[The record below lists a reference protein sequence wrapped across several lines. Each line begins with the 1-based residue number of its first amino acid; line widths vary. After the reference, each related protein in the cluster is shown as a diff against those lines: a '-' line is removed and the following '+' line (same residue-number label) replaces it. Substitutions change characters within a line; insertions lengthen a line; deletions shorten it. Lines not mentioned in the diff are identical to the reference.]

1 MSELNSVAWI
11 LIVFIILLGGLIAPF
26 ADLLGTKIG
35 KARFSILKLRPKK
48 TATIVTIITGGFIS
62 AISIGLLI
70 LVSEEFRQRLFVDI
84 PFLQKTLD
92 ESKKALLP
100 LQEERKRLEDK
111 IDNKEKELN
120 KLKSDVKEFR
130 RGNVVIKRGQTL
142 FIAQVTS
149 NSNIKLDL
157 GKIYNSADI
166 YVQKIVIPSKKGI
179 KNILLWRPSDI
190 SEIEEVTSKG
200 GNWIILIK
208 SATNILRGDNFVFV
222 YPELLQNKTIV
233 RRGEVIT
240 SEILEKKDLDYKQIN
255 SKIKTLLRKTRDEI
269 KLRGSIVNE
278 ITTRGDFIKKIRDT
292 LKINQNNKYRLEVVS
307 LKDSKTADPII
318 VDLNISKL

>member
-1 MSELNSVAWI
+1 MAWI
-11 LIVFIILLGGLIAPF
+11 LIIFLILLGGLIAPF
-26 ADLLGTKIG
+26 GDLLGTKIG

-48 TATIVTIITGGFIS
+48 TATIVTVITGGFIS

-100 LQEERKRLEDK
+100 LQEERKKLEDK
-111 IDNKEKELN
+111 INNKEKELN

-142 FIAQVTS
+142 FIGQVIS
-149 NSNIKLDL
+149 NPNIKLDL
-157 GKIYNSADI
+157 GKIYNKADR
-166 YVQKIVIPSKKGI
+166 YVQKIVIPNKKEI
-179 KNILLWRPSDI
+179 KNILLWRSSDI
-190 SEIEEVTSKG
+190 SEIEKVTAKG

-208 SATNILRGDNFVFV
+208 SATNVLKGDNFVFV
-222 YPELLQNKTIV
+222 YPEIMQNKIIV

-240 SEILEKKDLDYKQIN
+240 KEILEIKDLEFENIN
-255 SKIKTLLRKTRDEI
+255 SKINNLLKKTRDKI

-278 ITTRGDFIKKIRDT
+278 ITTKGDFIKKIRDSIDVN
-292 LKINQNNKYRLEVVS
+292 LKNKYLIEVVS
-307 LKDSKTADPII
+307 LKDSKTAEAII
-318 VDLNISKL
+318 VEFNITQL

>member
-1 MSELNSVAWI
+1 MAWI
-11 LIVFIILLGGLIAPF
+11 LIIFLILLGGLIAPF
-26 ADLLGTKIG
+26 GDLLGSKIG

-100 LQEERKRLEDK
+100 LQEERKKLEDK
-111 IDNKEKELN
+111 INNKEKELN

-142 FIAQVTS
+142 FIGQVIS
-149 NSNIKLDL
+149 NPNIKLDL
-157 GKIYNSADI
+157 GKIYNKADR
-166 YVQKIVIPSKKGI
+166 YVQKIVIPTKKEI
-179 KNILLWRPSDI
+179 KNILLWRSSDI
-190 SEIEEVTSKG
+190 SEIEKVTAKG

-208 SATNILRGDNFVFV
+208 SATNVLKGDNFVFV
-222 YPELLQNKTIV
+222 YPEIMQNKIIV
-233 RRGEVIT
+233 RRDEVIT
-240 SEILEKKDLDYKQIN
+240 KEILEIKDLEFENIN
-255 SKIKTLLRKTRDEI
+255 SKINNLLKKTRDKI

-278 ITTRGDFIKKIRDT
+278 ITTKGDFIKKIRDSIDVN
-292 LKINQNNKYRLEVVS
+292 LKNTYLIEVVS
-307 LKDSKTADPII
+307 LKDSKTAEAII
-318 VDLNISKL
+318 VEFNVTQL

>member
-1 MSELNSVAWI
+1 MAWI
-11 LIVFIILLGGLIAPF
+11 LIIFLILLGGLIAPF
-26 ADLLGTKIG
+26 GDLLGTKIG

-48 TATIVTIITGGFIS
+48 TATIVTVITGGFIS

-100 LQEERKRLEDK
+100 LQEERKKLEDK
-111 IDNKEKELN
+111 INIKEKELN

-142 FIAQVTS
+142 FIGQVIS
-149 NSNIKLDL
+149 NPNIKLDL
-157 GKIYNSADI
+157 GKIYNKADR
-166 YVQKIVIPSKKGI
+166 YVQKIVIPNKKEI
-179 KNILLWRPSDI
+179 KNILLWRSSDI
-190 SEIEEVTSKG
+190 SEIEKVTAKG

-208 SATNILRGDNFVFV
+208 SATNVLKGDNFVFV
-222 YPELLQNKTIV
+222 YPEIMQNKIIV

-240 SEILEKKDLDYKQIN
+240 KEILEIKDLEFENIN
-255 SKIKTLLRKTRDEI
+255 SKINNLLKKTRDKI

-278 ITTRGDFIKKIRDT
+278 ITTKGDFIKKIRDSIDVN
-292 LKINQNNKYRLEVVS
+292 LKNKYLIEVVS
-307 LKDSKTADPII
+307 LKDSKTAEAII
-318 VDLNISKL
+318 VGFNVTQL